1 MFNVIATRRARKVV
15 AAGFTTAL
23 LAGIL
28 PAAASAGCP
37 SNPTSNVF
45 AQFNDNAAYVLVQG
59 GNFES
64 GAPGWSLTKA
74 AVVEE
79 AGSPSGDRHALAIQ
93 PGGVA
98 VSPAFCV
105 SSEYPTFRFLVHQI
119 SGGGTLNVSLRWTD
133 AWGWTHNN
141 LVSSLQA
148 GTSWSLSPVLKLASE
163 LPLWMPGSTINARL
177 VFEPAQ
183 GSFFERNRSSGAWA
197 VDGVYVDPHSR

>member
-1 MFNVIATRRARKVV
+1 MSKLIATRYARRIV
-15 AAGFTTAL
+15 AAGFTAAL
-23 LAGIL
+23 LAAVV
-28 PAAASAGCP
+28 PAAASAACP

-64 GAPGWSLTKA
+64 AAAGWSLTKA
-74 AVVEE
+74 AVMEE
-79 AGSPSGDRHALAIQ
+79 TGSPSGDRHALVIQ
-93 PGGVA
+93 PKGVA

-105 SSEYPTFRFLVHQI
+105 SSEYPTFRFLAREI

-133 AWGWTHNN
+133 AWGWSHNT
-141 LVSSLQA
+141 LVSALQA
-148 GTSWSLSPVLKLASE
+148 GTSWSLSPVLRLASE
-163 LPLWMPGSTINARL
+163 LPLWMPGSTLNVRL

-183 GSFFERNRSSGAWA
+183 GSIFEPGRSGAWA